1 MEQHVTSSS
10 LAGLRRLGTV
20 AYVLGAI
27 SNFCGSAHAQVAA
40 PLVEPTAP
48 PAAPEVVA
56 PLVVEPAPSVQP
68 LPPPTVVEA
77 VPVVVAPVPA
87 AAPNATV
94 DYNDGS
100 FYLRAH
106 NDNLVLTWGGR
117 VQADVYTFGGE
128 NVGHYHRGSN
138 GTGLKP
144 NLFFRRFI
152 IETGGIIRKNWF
164 YWIGGNFTP
173 AGLAADQ
180 SVSNTTMG
188 VYDGFIGYMPVPHLK
203 IYFGQ
208 YNEPFTMENV
218 TSSRWTDLME
228 RSLTVRYIATPYNK
242 ADGLMV
248 WGETKNKAFEYQL
261 GAFGGD
267 GQNRANVDDRFDGTV
282 RALVRPFF
290 KRDGALK
297 RAHFGG
303 SMRQGRRDSH
313 FVRYDAPSLS
323 TNGGYT
329 FWSST
334 YTNGTTDTRIVPSRR
349 QTAAAAELYLPFERW
364 DLKSEFIYV
373 NEERREVANSDR
385 SKSLR
390 GGVFSG
396 FGVYAQ
402 LSVWVLGTPRV
413 NGHPAGYYGMTK
425 LPDGTTGA
433 EAPYGL
439 QLVARGEVVRMNY
452 DSDKRFGSVGGLDGI
467 TQNIDVNLLQFAV
480 NYWATKHIR
489 LTAQYSWYGFK
500 GTPSNDKGGHGDNE
514 AVAPGVRA
522 GAPGANSLHEI
533 SFRAGLAL

>member
-1 MEQHVTSSS
+1 VTSLL
-10 LAGLRRLGTV
+10 LASRSRWLALALAATV
-20 AYVLGAI
+20 C
-27 SNFCGSAHAQVAA
+27 SHARAQDLA
-40 PLVEPTAP
+40 PVP
-48 PAAPEVVA
+48 
-56 PLVVEPAPSVQP
+56 
-68 LPPPTVVEA
+68 PPPTVEPGPGLA
-77 VPVVVAPVPA
+77 PPPRVPPVLTPPPAPGAPAAPVEPPRE
-87 AAPNATV
+87 PNATV
-94 DYNDGS
+94 DYNDGA

-106 NDNLVLTWGGR
+106 HDNIVLTWGGR
-117 VQADVYTFGGE
+117 VQADVYAFGGE
-128 NVGHYHRGSN
+128 KVSQYHRGSN

-152 IETGGIIRKNWF
+152 LETGGIIRKNWF

-173 AGLAADQ
+173 AGLDAAQ
-180 SVSNTTMG
+180 AVSNTQLG

-218 TSSRWTDLME
+218 TSSRWTDMME

-242 ADGLMV
+242 ADGLMI
-248 WGETKNKAFEYQL
+248 WGETPNKAFEYQL
-261 GAFGGD
+261 GVFGGD

-290 KRDGALK
+290 KSEGALK
-297 RAHFGG
+297 RAHVGA
-303 SMRQGRRDSH
+303 SMRDGRRDSH

-323 TNGGYT
+323 THGGYT
-329 FWSST
+329 YWSST
-334 YTNGTTDTRIVPSRR
+334 YTNGTTETRILPSRR
-349 QTAAAAELYLPFERW
+349 QTGAAAELYLPFERW
-364 DLKSEFIYV
+364 DLKSEFIYM
-373 NEERREVANSDR
+373 NEQRREVASTDR

-390 GGVFSG
+390 GGLFWG
-396 FGVYAQ
+396 YGVYAQ

-452 DSDKRFGSVGGLDGI
+452 DSDKRFGSPGGLDGV
-467 TQNIDVNLLQFAV
+467 TENIDVNVAQFAI

-489 LTAQYSWYGFK
+489 LTAEYSWYGFK
-500 GTPSNDKGGHGDNE
+500 GTPYNAAAGNGDNQ

-522 GAPGANSLHEI
+522 GAPGANSLHEL